1 MHRVHFIATRAAI
14 HNVLAVWMLSVRSLW
29 MHHVCALVNI
39 IFVTWTSARICV
51 TSNRINWICLEPI
64 WDTYSD
70 WVGHCPYNGWLYI
83 RILFNMGTLCIWC
96 NCSMLTSEVQAAY
109 GNICRLNLTFKMFS
123 YRAGRLQTKRVRSN
137 FIWKHTNVHK
147 PIATCAVCT
156 LTSNDEQAYSNVC
169 RLYLYFELRTSLQ
182 QHVHIVFYIRSM
194 NKPMGAC
201 ADCILSLKRA
211 RLWEIIHIVFEFW
224 KY

>member
-1 MHRVHFIATRAAI
+1 
-14 HNVLAVWMLSVRSLW
+14 
-29 MHHVCALVNI
+29 
-39 IFVTWTSARICV
+39 
-51 TSNRINWICLEPI
+51 
-64 WDTYSD
+64 
-70 WVGHCPYNGWLYI
+70 
-83 RILFNMGTLCIWC
+83 MGTLCIWC
-96 NCSMLTSEVQAAY
+96 NCSMWTSEVQAAY
-109 GNICRLNLTFKMFS
+109 GNICRLNFTFKMFS

-169 RLYLYFELRTSLQ
+169 RSYLYFELRTSLQ

-201 ADCILSLKRA
+201 ADSIWSLKRA
-211 RLWEIIHIVFEFW
+211 RRWEVIHIVFLNFGNTNKHIAACADCIW
-224 KY
+224 FSKWRTSLMAQRRLLRDC